1 MDQLST
7 FLFEV
12 VFRDNTGLP
21 GETDG
26 FSICDRSVIVEV
38 EPQNADKEAAFFPSE
53 AARNYAK
60 ELAPQIAIQVVQ
72 KDLPHGFEPNYS
84 VREIDR
90 LPAHLHHR
98 SPKFHGIGFR
108 AWLL

>member
-1 MDQLST
+1 MDQLNT

-12 VFRDNTGLP
+12 VFRDSAGFP
-21 GETDG
+21 GEADG
-26 FSICDRSVIVEV
+26 SSICERSVIVEV
-38 EPQNADKEAAFFPSE
+38 EPQNADNEAGSFPSE

-60 ELAPQIAIQVVQ
+60 ELAPQVAIQVVQ

-84 VREIDR
+84 VTEIDR
-90 LPAHLHHR
+90 LPGHLHHR

>member
-1 MDQLST
+1 MDRSNT

-12 VFRDNTGLP
+12 VFRDSAGSPEETP
-21 GETDG
+21 GS
-26 FSICDRSVIVEV
+26 SIRNRSVIVEV
-38 EPQNADKEAAFFPSE
+38 EPDNIHKEAAFLSSE
-53 AARNYAK
+53 VARNYAK
-60 ELAPQIAIQVVQ
+60 ELAPQVAIQVVQ

-84 VREIDR
+84 VTEIDQ
-90 LPAHLHHR
+90 LPGHLHHH